1 MATVYHPTI
10 DHQIEVPDRDVPQW
24 VEQGWRKS
32 KPKAVTDATTDNT
45 DKKGA

>member
-10 DHQIEVPDRDVPQW
+10 DHSIDVPDRDVESW

-32 KPKAVTDATTDNT
+32 KPKAVTEAATENT
-45 DKKGA
+45 EKKGA